1 MKSIY
6 KYLIAFGAI
15 ATVGIIFYNK
25 VYIPKITYKTV
36 LPTVGDLKVEV
47 FGIGNIGA
55 KIIYNISAGVNAEVL
70 SINTDEGKWVKK
82 GDLLAKLDAVDL
94 PIQLQESKI
103 SVKKSYSELIASK
116 KELDSLKAQKHL
128 ALVTYNRYNKL
139 KKQSFASQSE
149 YDKAKADLEVIEAQ
163 MKATKARINSSKI
176 GVELSKKSVEALEK
190 KLSKYKIYAPVN
202 GYVISKDTEVAQSI
216 LASQSLLKIVNPDDV
231 WVKAYIDERISSEV
245 KVGSLA
251 TIRLR
256 SDDKKI
262 YNGIVKR
269 IVAQSDAITQ
279 EREVDV
285 AFTNLPLPFY
295 INDQAEVLIQTKDLK
310 NITKIPAN
318 SVVYKN
324 KISGV
329 WVSNNSISHFKDI
342 KIIAITDKEI
352 AVDGLDVND
361 KIIIPSLKNKPL
373 SEGMKVH

>member
-190 KLSKYKIYAPVN
+190 KLSKYKIYAPAN